1 MEVAEL
7 KNVCWLEINGK
18 YAMKNLTGG
27 TDYQVKF
34 VVKLLKKFNID
45 KPVTFSLTT
54 PRGCK
59 QEHTENMMEMP
70 RNKIITIT
78 AGEFEVPWNT
88 YGCGEISFSMM
99 NTDGFW
105 KRGLVVIGA
114 LVLPKVNW

>member
-1 MEVAEL
+1 MNGLISGLVHTTLMLVNKEEDDEAEEEVAGDESL
-7 KNVCWLEINGK
+7 WCQAKAGQRLSCPKN
-18 YAMKNLTGG
+18 M
-27 TDYQVKF
+27 
-34 VVKLLKKFNID
+34 NI
-45 KPVTFSLTT
+45 L
-54 PRGCK
+54 